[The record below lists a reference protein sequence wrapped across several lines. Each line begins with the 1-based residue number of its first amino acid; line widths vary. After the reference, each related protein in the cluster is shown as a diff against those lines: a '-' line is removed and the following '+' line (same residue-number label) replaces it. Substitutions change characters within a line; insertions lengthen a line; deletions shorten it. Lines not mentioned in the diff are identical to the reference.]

1 MWCKDDHT
9 TKEQAEI
16 NRNAK
21 GNDGARPGVETATP
35 VGDGSPLMAVCGS
48 LRLVHGD
55 TPRHSIDTSDS
66 PNRNGYWGA

>member
-9 TKEQAEI
+9 TDEQAEI

-21 GNDGARPGVETATP
+21 SNDGARPRVEATAET
-35 VGDGSPLMAVCGS
+35 GDGSSSLAVCGS

-55 TPRHSIDTSDS
+55 PTGHSIDTSDS
-66 PNRNGYWGA
+66 PDSDSDRGA